1 MTWSMRGTYFESCN
15 CEAACP
21 CVFLSPPTQGNCT
34 VVIGWHIDRGS
45 DDEVDLSGL
54 NVAFAVYSP
63 GKMHE
68 VPWQVAVYLDDRATL
83 EQEQSLVKIFGGQ
96 AGGHPARLASHVE
109 KILGVRKIP
118 IGFAISGK
126 NFQLK
131 IGEVSE
137 VIAEVEIDSIAGQ
150 NGGDVTLQGHPLAIA
165 PGQVGTL
172 ARSKKLEYHDH
183 GFHWS
188 LSGRNGISAP
198 FEYQG

>member
-15 CEAACP
+15 CETACP
-21 CVFLSPPTQGNCT
+21 CVFLSPPTQGGCT
-34 VVIGWHIDRGS
+34 VVLGWHIAKGA
-45 DDEVDLSGL
+45 DDSVDLSGL
-54 NVAFAVYSP
+54 NVAFAVYTP

-68 VPWQVAVYLDDRATL
+68 VPWKVAVYVDDRASA

-96 AGGHPARLASHVE
+96 AGGHPARLASHVGNL
-109 KILGVRKIP
+109 LGVTSTP
-118 IGFAISGK
+118 IDFQVSGK

-131 IGEVSE
+131 VGKV
-137 VIAEVEIDSIAGQ
+137 AEVEIEAIPGQ
-150 NGGDVTLQGHPLAIA
+150 SGGDVTLQGHPLAIS
-165 PGQVGTL
+165 PGQVHTL

-188 LSGRNGISAP
+188 LSNRNGISAS